1 MWESTYLLKSVNI
14 FIETNQLVCAANRS
28 AGCYMIRA
36 TVEIKKLWEADI
48 FRYFEQSREAFK
60 LVIKQKNS
68 GGYTLTKYFVLLFSY
83 SFDLFDIVY
92 FFSVIQSTSLQK

>member
-1 MWESTYLLKSVNI
+1 
-14 FIETNQLVCAANRS
+14 
-28 AGCYMIRA
+28 MIRA

-48 FRYFEQSREAFK
+48 LRYFEQSREVFK
-60 LVIKQKNS
+60 LVIKQKNP